1 MDMDLEEQYFAEL
14 VDEEELPPEFYSWLK
29 DLSKL
34 NNRKTSFFIALALE
48 EMFIRFTQGPDFP
61 EEHAITHH

>member
-29 DLSKL
+29 TYQNL
-34 NNRKTSFFIALALE
+34 
-48 EMFIRFTQGPDFP
+48 
-61 EEHAITHH
+61 ITERLLFL

>member
-29 DLSKL
+29 DLSKHL
-34 NNRKTSFFIALALE
+34 LLSLDT
-48 EMFIRFTQGPDFP
+48 TQ
-61 EEHAITHH
+61 